1 MYRRSVLRLYENCAD
16 EAAVWLFRLFIPQK
30 VRSKKI
36 NFQPHSI
43 KNHKKSVSLPLLIRR
58 NCRVLPLYQM
68 RSCAQT
74 KEKTED
80 YMQKLS
86 PKTPKGFFYYVE
98 KIGNGL
104 PNPAILFGILALGVL
119 VLSAIGAF
127 FGWYG
132 FHEAIGR
139 REVVNLLTREGV
151 HRIILETV
159 TNYTSFAPLG
169 VVMVAMLGIGVM
181 ESSGLLKTSINAMLV
196 KAPAKAVTFIVIFA
210 GLLSN
215 VASDLGY
222 VLIIPLAGVIFHSLG
237 RHPLAGMAA
246 AFAAVSGGFSANILI
261 STQDP
266 LLAGLSTEAA
276 QIVIPGYEVLPTANY
291 FFMAVST
298 FVVAGICWLVT
309 VRYLEPKLGK
319 YEGDVLREEMTEPT
333 ALERK
338 GMRWAGLTILAWF
351 ALIAAG
357 LIPQNGFLRGDEII
371 DGEVVRTVLSTPVL
385 RGFIAFLFFIGATA
399 GAIYGFITGKFTKAA
414 DVIGSMNENIK
425 MLASYLVLVFFAAQF
440 VAWFNWSELGLVLAM
455 RSAGFLQNA
464 DISLITLTI
473 FFILITATINLVM
486 GSASAKWAIMGPVFI
501 PIFMLLENNY
511 GYSPSPEL
519 TQAVYRV
526 GDSITNIITP
536 ILPYFALI
544 IVFYQKYDK
553 KAGIGTIISHM
564 IPFTIA
570 LFIGWVALLIGWI
583 LLELP
588 LGPGAPMFINVQEL
602 LMQQTGY

>member
-1 MYRRSVLRLYENCAD
+1 
-16 EAAVWLFRLFIPQK
+16 
-30 VRSKKI
+30 
-36 NFQPHSI
+36 
-43 KNHKKSVSLPLLIRR
+43 
-58 NCRVLPLYQM
+58 
-68 RSCAQT
+68 
-74 KEKTED
+74 
-80 YMQKLS
+80 MQQLS
-86 PKTPKGFFYYVE
+86 PKPQKGFFYYVE
-98 KIGNGL
+98 KIGNAL
-104 PNPAILFGILALGVL
+104 PNPALLFGILALTVL
-119 VLSAIGAF
+119 VLSALGALL
-127 FGWYG
+127 GWYG
-132 FHEAIGR
+132 EHEAIGR
-139 REVVNLLTREGV
+139 IEVYNLLSREGM

-169 VVMVAMLGIGVM
+169 IVMVALLGIGVT
-181 ESSGLLKTSINAMLV
+181 ESSGLLKAAINGMLV

-237 RHPLAGMAA
+237 RHPLVGMAA

-276 QIVIPGYEVLPTANY
+276 RLVVPGYEVLPTANY
-291 FFMAVST
+291 YFMAVST
-298 FVVAGICWLVT
+298 FVVAIICWLVT
-309 VRYLEPKLGK
+309 VKYLEPRLGK
-319 YEGDVLREEMTEPT
+319 YEGDVPREEMTEPT

-338 GMRWAGLTILAWF
+338 GMRWAGITILAWF

-357 LIPQNGFLRGDEII
+357 LIPENGFLRGM
-371 DGEVVRTVLSTPVL
+371 DGSVLTSPVL
-385 RGFIAFLFFIGATA
+385 RGFIALLFFIGATA
-399 GAIYGFITGKFTKAA
+399 GAVYGFITGTFKKAA
-414 DVIGSMNENIK
+414 DVIGSMNDNIK
-425 MLASYLVLVFFAAQF
+425 TLASYLVLVFFAAQF
-440 VAWFNWSELGLVLAM
+440 VAWFDWSNLGRLLAING
-455 RSAGFLQNA
+455 ANFLQGT
-464 DISLITLTI
+464 DIHLISLVII
-473 FFILITATINLVM
+473 FILITATINLVM
-486 GSASAKWAIMGPVFI
+486 GSASAKWALMGPVFV
-501 PIFMLLENNY
+501 PIFMLLSNEY
-511 GYSPSPEL
+511 GYAPSPEF

-588 LGPGAPMFINVQEL
+588 LGPGAPMFINIQEM